1 MFGTFIRTVLE
12 ALWLF
17 VIIPLLLM
25 VANVLV
31 GAISGWFVGL
41 FFGDTIL
48 GILSQ
53 IGICDVSMWQ
63 VGAFIGFVAGFF
75 TKLMSFNT
83 KKR

>member
-1 MFGTFIRTVLE
+1 MFGTFIKTVLE

-17 VIIPLLLM
+17 VVIPLLLV
-25 VANVLV
+25 VANVLI
-31 GAISGWFVGL
+31 GAISGWAVGL

-53 IGICDVSMWQ
+53 IGIYGVSMWQ
-63 VGAFIGFVAGFF
+63 VGAFMGFVAGFF
-75 TKLMSFNT
+75 TKLISFNT

>member
-1 MFGTFIRTVLE
+1 MFGTFIKTVLE

-17 VIIPLLLM
+17 VVIPLLLV
-25 VANVLV
+25 VANVLI
-31 GAISGWFVGL
+31 GAISGWAVGL

-53 IGICDVSMWQ
+53 IGIYGFSMWQ
-63 VGAFIGFVAGFF
+63 VGAFMGFVAGFF
-75 TKLMSFNT
+75 TKLISFNT